1 MSRVNGKLKHVD
13 EISIFGYK
21 VIFWPLQTIFMF
33 ANVNVSIIIRMKNFL
48 KSKHEKMNMTDK
60 GQTITVTIISRI

>member
-1 MSRVNGKLKHVD
+1 
-13 EISIFGYK
+13 
-21 VIFWPLQTIFMF
+21 MF

-60 GQTITVTIISRI
+60 GQTITVTIISRIYLSYILAIISKTSVIHLTTYDKPD

>member
-1 MSRVNGKLKHVD
+1 
-13 EISIFGYK
+13 
-21 VIFWPLQTIFMF
+21 MF

-60 GQTITVTIISRI
+60 GQTITVTIISRIYLSYILAITPNI

>member
-1 MSRVNGKLKHVD
+1 
-13 EISIFGYK
+13 
-21 VIFWPLQTIFMF
+21 MF

-60 GQTITVTIISRI
+60 GQTITVTIISRIYLSYILAIISKTSVPPNI